1 MRHLILTAAASVFT
15 FLPAC
20 AQDAEAPEAAAAP
33 EATGTAYDLDLN
45 HASLVWR
52 VSHGGGLS
60 MYTARFTDFDADLVF
75 DPESP
80 ETASLSVTVDPTS
93 VFTGYA
99 SDDTF
104 KESHPNAVADTWDG
118 ELAQGWFQAGEYAE
132 ITFEATGINVTGE
145 NTGTVTGDLTFLGVT
160 QPVTLDVTFNG
171 TQEFPW
177 NAGRKSIGFSAT
189 GEITRSEF
197 GLDRMVGPLGDTVE
211 LVIEAEFL
219 EAAE

>member
-1 MRHLILTAAASVFT
+1 MRHLILAAAASSLAI
-15 FLPAC
+15 LPSV
-20 AQDAEAPEAAAAP
+20 AQDAEAPEASA

-45 HASLVWR
+45 HASLIWR

-60 MYTARFTDFDADLVF
+60 MYTARFTDFDANLVF

-80 ETASLSVTVDPTS
+80 EAASLSVTVDPTS
-93 VFTGYA
+93 VFTGYTA
-99 SDDTF
+99 DDTF
-104 KESHPNAVADTWDG
+104 RESHPNAVADTWDG
-118 ELAQGWFQAGEYAE
+118 ELAKGWFQADEHPE
-132 ITFEATGINVTGE
+132 ITFEATGINVSGE
-145 NTGTVTGDLTFLGVT
+145 NTGTVTGDLTFLSVT

-177 NAGRKSIGFSAT
+177 NEGRKSIGFSAT
-189 GEITRSEF
+189 GELTRSEF